1 MITRADQIELCE
13 DARLPLDLRPHLT
26 AIDYGIP
33 TDKEGIQ
40 LRLGVEKG
48 FFRDEGIELNIR
60 VVFGGPEIAAAYDS
74 GAMIVGELGSPPAT
88 TALAKGA
95 RFKIIASGVR
105 QHAVQYFVA
114 RPGLE
119 QWSGLKGAT
128 AAALSIG
135 SCSYW
140 FMRLVL
146 EQHGLDPD
154 RDLRI
159 IGLNER
165 YPRVIELFR
174 QGELDAAV
182 LSEPNVTIGESL
194 GLFRVMQALT
204 DRDFCPTMQWS
215 VVVANHDAI
224 RTQPELLRAVLR
236 ASRRSYEYCAR
247 HPDEWAAFAA
257 RWFDVDLATMRR
269 ANEREQ
275 GDLGWDCR
283 PDLPGLEEA
292 VALQKRLGA
301 IKAPITASDIVDLRF
316 LP

>member
-1 MITRADQIELCE
+1 MRATS
-13 DARLPLDLRPHLT
+13 RPRAPSLT
-26 AIDYGIP
+26 TIDYGIP

-48 FFRDEGIELNIR
+48 FFRDEGVDLNIK
-60 VVFGGPEIAAAYDS
+60 VVFGGPEIAASYDA
-74 GAMIVGELGSPPAT
+74 GTMIVGELGSPPAT
-88 TALAKGA
+88 TAIAAGA
-95 RFKIIASGVR
+95 RFKIIASGIR

-114 RPGLE
+114 RPQLAD
-119 QWSGLKGAT
+119 WPDLKGST

-146 EQHGLDPD
+146 EQHGLNPD
-154 RDLRI
+154 TDLNI
-159 IGLNER
+159 VGLGKR
-165 YPRVIELFR
+165 YPQVIELFR

-204 DRDFCPTMQWS
+204 HKDFCPTMQWS
-215 VVVANHDAI
+215 VVVANDEAI
-224 RTQPELLRAVLR
+224 RQQPELLRAVLR

-247 HPDEWAAFAA
+247 NPEDWAEFAA
-257 RWFDVDLATMRR
+257 RWYDIDLATITR
-269 ANEREQ
+269 ANQREM
-275 GDLGWDCR
+275 GDLGWDCK
-283 PDLPGLEEA
+283 PDLPGLQEA

-301 IKAPITASDIVDLRF
+301 IKSPLAAADIVDLRF